1 MEKKKNITILA
12 IETSCDDTGIA
23 IIKAPLKTRGAFNVL
38 SNIISSQ
45 IQIHAKYGG
54 VYPMMAKREHQKN
67 LVFVLEK
74 ALRGARLIKRRAG
87 KKETVSTDTLKEIL
101 SREDDLCK
109 TLSAFFAKYEKPDI
123 DAIAVTNGPGLE
135 PCLWVG
141 VNFAKALSYTWNI
154 PLIPVNHIKAH
165 IFVNMLEGKK
175 LRELKTKDFPALC
188 LIVSG
193 GHTQLFLMKDL
204 NKYQVLG
211 ETRDDAAGECFD
223 KTARIIG
230 LGYPGGPILSR
241 QAEGAKNRFNI
252 QLPRPMINTKDY
264 DFSFSG
270 LKTAVLYDYL
280 REKPRVK
287 RNKEYIKEMAF
298 QIQQSV
304 IDVLIKKTSRA
315 TRDYKIKTLMIG
327 GGVAAN
333 KELRKQMKKEINKA
347 MPKVRILIPDQKYCT
362 DNGLMTAIAGYFEA
376 RRGKKRSWRKIG
388 VKANLT
394 LQ

>member
-1 MEKKKNITILA
+1 MKQKKDITILS

-23 IIKAPLKTRGAFNVL
+23 IIKAPLKPRGNFNVL

-45 IQIHAKYGG
+45 IDVHAEYGG
-54 VYPMMAKREHQKN
+54 VYPMMAKREHQRN

-74 ALRGARLIKRRAG
+74 ALKQAKLLEREA
-87 KKETVSTDTLKEIL
+87 KKINNDEETLREIL
-101 SREDDLCK
+101 SREDNLYK
-109 TLSAFFAKYEKPDI
+109 TLSSFFSKYKKPDI
-123 DAIAVTNGPGLE
+123 DAIAITNGPGLE

-141 VNFAKALSYTWNI
+141 VNFAKALSYSWNI
-154 PLIPVNHIKAH
+154 PVISVNHIKAH
-165 IFVNMLEGKK
+165 IFINMLDDQK
-175 LRELKTKDFPALC
+175 LTELKTKDFPALC

-193 GHTQLFLMKDL
+193 GHTQLFLMKGL
-204 NKYQVLG
+204 GKYQVLG

-223 KTARIIG
+223 KTARILG
-230 LGYPGGPILSR
+230 LGYPGGPIISKE
-241 QAEGAKNRFNI
+241 AEGAKNKFKI

-280 REKPRVK
+280 KEKPRVK
-287 RNKEYIKEMAF
+287 KDKEYVKEMAA

-304 IDVLIKKTSRA
+304 IDVLVKKTA
-315 TRDYKIKTLMIG
+315 NAAQNFKVKTLMVG

-333 KELRKQMKKEINKA
+333 KELRRQIREKINKV
-347 MPKVRILIPDQKYCT
+347 MPKVKILIPPPKNCT
-362 DNGLMTAIAGYFEA
+362 DNGLMTAIAGYFRA
-376 RRGKKRSWRKIG
+376 RQGKKEKWRDIE
-388 VKANLT
+388 VKANLK